1 MSIISTDVSRSSIF
15 VLPEVI
21 SLMQV
26 LLGPQ
31 VPKIFPEEDHS
42 YIQHCFFMVKAVFD
56 DYFISQTIMLDVVLD
71 HVNK

>member
-1 MSIISTDVSRSSIF
+1 MSIILTDVSRISIF

-21 SLMQV
+21 SLM
-26 LLGPQ
+26 LGPQ
-31 VPKIFPEEDHS
+31 APKIFPEEDHS